1 MKIIGC
7 GDIHM
12 SPAKLHDIPNSE
24 NADLIILTGDLT
36 NYGSSQDAKTI
47 LDNVM
52 SINPHIF
59 AQVGNLDHFEINDYL
74 EELNLN
80 IHGQARLFKGTVCIV
95 GVGGS
100 NITPFKTPTE
110 FTEEELFSITER
122 AYLQG
127 IDFIQLAEPLQK
139 RKIPTMLV
147 SHTPPHNTTVDTLPD
162 GAHVGSTA
170 IREIIEKYQ
179 PDLCITGH
187 IHEAANIDT
196 IGKTPI
202 INPGMLCNGGWIDI
216 NVENS
221 SIKATLE
228 YTNP

>member
-12 SPAKLHDIPNSE
+12 SPEKLLDIPNSE
-24 NADLIILTGDLT
+24 KADLIILTGDLT
-36 NYGSSQDAKTI
+36 NYGSRQDAKTV
-47 LDNVM
+47 LDNIL
-52 SINPHIF
+52 SINPHIL

-80 IHGQARLFKGTVCIV
+80 IHGQARLFKGSVCIV

-110 FTEEELFSITER
+110 FTEDELFSITER

-127 IDFIQLAEPLQK
+127 MDFIQLAEPLQK
-139 RKIPTMLV
+139 RRIPTMFV
-147 SHTPPHNTTVDTLPD
+147 PHTPPYNTTVDTLPD
-162 GAHVGSTA
+162 GTHVGSAA
-170 IREIIEKYQ
+170 IRKIIEKYQ

-228 YTNP
+228 FTK